1 MSAEDRTRVWSARKV
16 AWYQRAIARSDYAD
30 RVLGAVRPLLDESR
44 TALDVGAGPGA
55 LAIPLARRLERVTA
69 MEPSRTMAAALRA
82 TLVRDRIDNVTVI
95 EAAWGEI
102 EVAPHDLVVCA
113 RVSPLL
119 RTESAFMAALP
130 TLARRGVVLVRD
142 APGGDK
148 LFFGELYPILLGR
161 PYERT
166 HTYDETLADLERRGI
181 RANVTEI
188 EYSTDQPFDSLDEA
202 CDFWME
208 YMELEG
214 AETRAW
220 LRDFLA
226 ERLTREGPGWVGPCR
241 NRGIVIWWWT
251 APA

>member
-1 MSAEDRTRVWSARKV
+1 M
-16 AWYQRAIARSDYAD
+16 AWYQRAIARSNYAD
-30 RVLGAVRPLLDESR
+30 RVLDAIRPLLDDCA

-55 LAIPLARRLERVTA
+55 LTIPLARRLDRVTA
-69 MEPSRTMAAALRA
+69 VEPSGTMASALRA
-82 TLVRDRIDNVTVI
+82 TVARERLDNVTVI
-95 EAAWGEI
+95 EAAWGDVAI
-102 EVAPHDLVVCA
+102 APHDLVLCA

-119 RTESAFMAALP
+119 RSGSSFMSALP
-130 TLARRGVVLVRD
+130 TLARVGVALVRD

-148 LFFGELYPILLGR
+148 LFFAELYPILLGR

-166 HTYDETLADLERRGI
+166 HMFDETLTELERRGI
-181 RANVTEI
+181 APNVTEI
-188 EYSTDQPFDSLDEA
+188 DYSTDQPFDTLDEA

-208 YMELEG
+208 YMGLEG

-226 ERLTREGPGWVGPCR
+226 ERLTREGSGWVGPCR

-251 APA
+251 